1 MCTFMSL
8 SGVQNKIIFM
18 SFPQWPALQLAWLA
32 QWIKRCVRLSQR
44 SWFDSQSILNFFRF
58 FSNRLGCW
66 FYRGDHVHFHITMN
80 FGQDRLRVV
89 PHFSS
94 GIVERAKRESG
105 ENHPTRESRFF
116 SLGVILTRAC
126 ISLDLLSL
134 RTSGGLLVVY
144 GQDDFRATW
153 LLVTEVVILLGASCY
168 RNRVKRNMSVP
179 TR

>member
-1 MCTFMSL
+1 MACSPVGLISSMDKAL
-8 SGVQNKIIFM
+8 RPVIAKVM
-18 SFPQWPALQLAWLA
+18 VPFPFKPE
-32 QWIKRCVRLSQR
+32 
-44 SWFDSQSILNFFRF
+44 FFRF
-58 FSNRLGCW
+58 VSNRLGCW

-116 SLGVILTRAC
+116 SLGVILTCAC
-126 ISLDLLSL
+126 ISLALLSL
-134 RTSGGLLVVY
+134 RTNGGLLVVY